1 MNSDQQKAVIEAVKN
16 HKVVE
21 AVFVEGPI
29 IYLVVDGHNDAAYEA
44 ASAIDN
50 RLATSLGD
58 EADIRIRAHQGR
70 GVESLGLDRW
80 AKRVL

>member
-1 MNSDQQKAVIEAVKN
+1 MNSEQQKAVVEAVKN

-29 IYLVVDGHNDAAYEA
+29 VYLVVDGHSDAAYEA
-44 ASAIDN
+44 ASVIDQK
-50 RLATSLGD
+50 LSPALGD